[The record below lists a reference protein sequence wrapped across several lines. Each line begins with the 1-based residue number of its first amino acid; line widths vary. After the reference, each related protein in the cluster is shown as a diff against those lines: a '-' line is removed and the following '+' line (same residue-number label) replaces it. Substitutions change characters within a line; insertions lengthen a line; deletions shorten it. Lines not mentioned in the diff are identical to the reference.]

1 MVSGQNHSVKF
12 RQNLTGNDNLCTYA
26 EFPQGEQFNN
36 FPSALKYFYMQLR
49 LQYNNKGKFS
59 LMGITQLALTGNLQ
73 VSLLK

>member
-1 MVSGQNHSVKF
+1 MVSGQSHSVKF
-12 RQNLTGNDNLCTYA
+12 RQSLTGNDNLCTYA
-26 EFPQGEQFNN
+26 EFPHGEQFNN

-49 LQYNNKGKFS
+49 LQFS